1 MNPRIFAL
9 TSGLV
14 LALAACGSG
23 SNLGGSSSGGGGE
36 AKTSAFAQQFADI
49 PRPSGATMD
58 PDRTLVFGSSEAWI
72 GRLVI
77 NASGNPNNM
86 FDFYK
91 QEMPNLGW
99 TEITSI
105 LSATSVLTYSRQG
118 RVATIQIQGRT
129 LMGSEVSITV
139 SPEKSG
145 GSGAMAPAPMAA
157 PVAPVRGGGVQS
169 APLSSPGR

>member
-1 MNPRIFAL
+1 MNPRF
-9 TSGLV
+9 SV
-14 LALAACGSG
+14 LAGLLTLAVAACGSG
-23 SNLGGSSSGGGGE
+23 GNLGGSSSGGGD

-49 PRPSGATMD
+49 PRPAGASMD
-58 PDRTLVFGSSEAWI
+58 ADRSLVFGASESWI

-77 NASGNPNNM
+77 SASGNPNSM

-145 GSGAMAPAPMAA
+145 GGGGMMPAPMPA

-169 APLSSPGR
+169 APLSSPPGR